1 MRYRKPLRSAT
12 WIPEPWDTVLNLV
25 VLGCWLGFVGVVCA
39 VLGGSGGSRGLSRW
53 EGLATER
60 TGDVGAV
67 VPVSRSESSAQAFH
81 CFNGDDGKQY
91 CYFVVDKR
99 V

>member
-25 VLGCWLGFVGVVCA
+25 VLGCFLGFVGVVCV
-39 VLGGSGGSRGLSRW
+39 VLGSVEGSRGLSRVW
-53 EGLATER
+53 EDRGER
-60 TGDVGAV
+60 TVPSAV
-67 VPVSRSESSAQAFH
+67 VPLPHSESSAQAFH
-81 CFNGDDGKQY
+81 CFNGNDGKQY
-91 CYFVVDKR
+91 CYFVVDKK